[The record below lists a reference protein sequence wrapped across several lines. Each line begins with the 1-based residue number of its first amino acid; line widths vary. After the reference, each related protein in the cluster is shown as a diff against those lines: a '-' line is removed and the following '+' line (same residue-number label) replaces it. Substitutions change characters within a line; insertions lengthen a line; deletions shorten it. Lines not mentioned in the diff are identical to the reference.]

1 MSAPDYLLIS
11 LDMQTGDIV
20 EQHLPQRASIEL
32 FDYMLPKMAAASPTC
47 AGSFEGGF
55 YAGVLTIDYI
65 PQQDY
70 RAVCDLIMD
79 ACNKIDKLKPVRA
92 SLKAALEADPRCK

>member
-11 LDMQTGDIV
+11 LNKQTGDIV

-32 FDYMLPKMAAASPTC
+32 FDYMLPRMAAASPTC
-47 AGSFEGGF
+47 AEPFESGF

-70 RAVCDLIMD
+70 RAVSDLIMD

-92 SLKAALEADPRCK
+92 SHKAALEADPRCK